1 MNSNCSP
8 DLFGASPANIKWNVV
23 RGDTATINVEF
34 YQPDETTSYDTTGW
48 TYLATAYNAK
58 TDTYYTLDVEDLGSS
73 VKITAT
79 PLITQDWG
87 TGIGSQVAEL
97 KFDLQVT
104 TLDDTVW
111 TPVIGTI
118 SVTGDVTGASN
129 VVS

>member
-1 MNSNCSP
+1 MNNNCSP
-8 DLFGASPANIKWNVV
+8 DLFGAQPANIKWNVV

-34 YQPDETTSYDTTGW
+34 YQPDETTVYDTTGW
-48 TYLATAYNAK
+48 TYLATAYNPK
-58 TDTYYTLDVEDLGSS
+58 TDTYYTLDVEDLGAS

>member
-48 TYLATAYNAK
+48 TYLATAYNPK

-79 PLITQDWG
+79 PLVTQDWG

>member
-1 MNSNCSP
+1 MNNNCSP
-8 DLFGASPANIKWNVV
+8 DLFGAQPANIKWNVV
-23 RGDTATINVEF
+23 RGDTAAINVEF
-34 YQPDETTSYDTTGW
+34 YQPDETTAYDTTGW

-58 TDTYYTLDVEDLGSS
+58 TNTYYTLDVEDLGAS

-79 PLITQDWG
+79 PLVTQDWG

-118 SVTGDVTGASN
+118 SVTGDVTGASD

>member
-1 MNSNCSP
+1 MNNNCSP

-34 YQPDETTSYDTTGW
+34 YQPDETTAYDTTGW

-58 TDTYYTLDVEDLGSS
+58 TDTYYTLDVEELNAS

-79 PLITQDWG
+79 PSITQDWG

>member
-34 YQPDETTSYDTTGW
+34 YQPDETTAYDTTGW

-58 TDTYYTLDVEDLGSS
+58 TDTYYTLDIEDLGAS

-87 TGIGSQVAEL
+87 TGIGPQVAEL

-118 SVTGDVTGASN
+118 SVTGDVTGASD

>member
-79 PLITQDWG
+79 PLVTQDWG